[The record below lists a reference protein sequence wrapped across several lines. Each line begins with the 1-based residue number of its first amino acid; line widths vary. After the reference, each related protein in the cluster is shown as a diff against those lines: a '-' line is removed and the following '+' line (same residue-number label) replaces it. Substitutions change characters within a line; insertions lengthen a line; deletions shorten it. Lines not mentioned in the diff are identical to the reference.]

1 MFARMFK
8 IIDAELIRSS
18 ETQDLIKKGL
28 IAKVIEVIFYKMS
41 LWVQWKR
48 ELKCYFEIK
57 YEKQFDS

>member
-1 MFARMFK
+1 
-8 IIDAELIRSS
+8 
-18 ETQDLIKKGL
+18 LIKKGL

-57 YEKQFDS
+57 YDKQFDS